1 MRERFR
7 RFFRRFV
14 DLACSADP
22 PLLVREFQ
30 TSTAALLGEHYG
42 PGSRTQEN
50 KPWAIVNVDC
60 EGNFSTYSPELL
72 GISTL
77 THGSFT
83 LGNVAT
89 DTLEAVIASPRFLRL
104 ENEIARGVELCR
116 ESCSYFPF
124 CGGGAP
130 GNKYF
135 ENKTFASTET
145 LSCRLH
151 KKVCVDVTLEL
162 LERSTEPAPSPEV
175 ARA

>member
-60 EGNFSTYSPELL
+60 EGNFGTYSPELL
-72 GISTL
+72 GIPSSR
-77 THGSFT
+77 HGSFT
-83 LGNVAT
+83 LGHVAR
-89 DTLEAVIASPRFLRL
+89 DPLPAVLAGERFRTLES
-104 ENEIARGVELCR
+104 EISLGVERCR
-116 ESCSYFPF
+116 QTCPYFAF

-130 GNKYF
+130 ANKFF
-135 ENKTFASTET
+135 ENGTFASTET
-145 LSCRLH
+145 LACRLS
-151 KKVCVDVTLEL
+151 KQVCLDVTLSK
-162 LERSTEPAPSPEV
+162 LERSRAPA
-175 ARA
+175 